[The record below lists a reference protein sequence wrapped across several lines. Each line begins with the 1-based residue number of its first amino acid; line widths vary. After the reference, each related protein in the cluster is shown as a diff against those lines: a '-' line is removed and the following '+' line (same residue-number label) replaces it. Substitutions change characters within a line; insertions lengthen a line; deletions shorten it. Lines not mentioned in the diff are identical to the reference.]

1 MKLTALEI
9 KQQKFERS
17 IRGYDIS
24 EVNAFLGVVASEYEH
39 LVGKNREL
47 ENEIQQMRDK
57 LKHYEKVEE
66 ALHETLQTA
75 KESAEQRLNGAK
87 QEAKNR
93 IEKAEMEAERIVR
106 EAQQQRQQIRQSIL
120 SLLDRR
126 EEIIRGISSYLD
138 LARESLDS
146 FSRDEAALFSLPKEE
161 NSTIRK
167 SAGRNGDSNKIKSNH
182 QTEKEKNTVPG
193 VEDIDDILDEIE

>member
-24 EVNAFLGVVASEYEH
+24 EVNAFLGVVASEWEH

-57 LKHYEKVEE
+57 LKHYERVEE

-75 KESAEQRLNGAK
+75 KESAEQRLSGAK
-87 QEAKNR
+87 SEAKNR

-106 EAQQQRQQIRQSIL
+106 EAQQQRQQMRQGIL
-120 SLLDRR
+120 GLLDRR

-138 LARESLDS
+138 LAKESLDS
-146 FSRDEAALFSLPKEE
+146 FSRDEAAMFSLPKEE
-161 NSTIRK
+161 ESPVLKRFEQNGES
-167 SAGRNGDSNKIKSNH
+167 RNNNHNH
-182 QTEKEKNTVPG
+182 QAEKNKNTVPG